1 MKKNWWAWL
10 CSIILI
16 TFILVI
22 GFQKKSHAETNTV
35 SSTVVTNSTPP
46 TANAPSIINSNSD
59 ICKVGVGA
67 SVQNNVVGVATGVV
81 IDDELCQKL
90 KLSRSMYA
98 YGMKVAAVSIL
109 CQDAR
114 VWDAMTDAGTPCP
127 ARGSIG
133 AEAAQYWTDN
143 PDEIP
148 DGSKYKT
155 EYVQASK
162 PVEGEF
168 TDAQNV
174 ALFKTLFI
182 LTTGLLL
189 F

>member
-1 MKKNWWAWL
+1 MKHDWL
-10 CSIILI
+10 IYIVSIVMLLL
-16 TFILVI
+16 TASVTL
-22 GFQKKSHAETNTV
+22 AETNTV

-46 TANAPSIINSNSD
+46 TANAPTIMNNNSD

-133 AEAAQYWTDN
+133 AEAAEYWTDN

-155 EYVQASK
+155 EYVQANK
-162 PVEGEF
+162 PEPKEF
-168 TDAQNV
+168 SDAQSAV
-174 ALFKTLFI
+174 LFKTLFI
-182 LTTGLLL
+182 IATGFLIL
-189 F
+189 

>member
-1 MKKNWWAWL
+1 MVKFRYLIPLYIAVL
-10 CSIILI
+10 CMGAFLN
-16 TFILVI
+16 L
-22 GFQKKSHAETNTV
+22 HAETNTV

-46 TANAPSIINSNSD
+46 TANAPTIMNNNSD

-67 SVQNNVVGVATGVV
+67 SVQNNVVGLATGVV

-90 KLSRSMYA
+90 KLSRSLYT
-98 YGMKVAAVSIL
+98 YGMKVAAVSVL
-109 CQDAR
+109 CQDPR

-133 AEAAQYWTDN
+133 SEAAQYWSDN
-143 PDEIP
+143 PSEIP

-155 EYVQASK
+155 DYVQANK
-162 PVEGEF
+162 PEPKEF
-168 TDAQNV
+168 SDANN
-174 ALFKTLFI
+174 ALFFKTLFI
-182 LTTGLLL
+182 ITTGLLI

>member
-1 MKKNWWAWL
+1 MKQL
-10 CSIILI
+10 LIILAVF
-16 TFILVI
+16 TLVSVTTDA
-22 GFQKKSHAETNTV
+22 KSETNTV

-46 TANAPSIINSNSD
+46 TANAPTIMNNNSD

-67 SVQNNVVGVATGVV
+67 SVQNNIVGLATGVV

-109 CQDAR
+109 CQDPR

-127 ARGSIG
+127 AKGSIG
-133 AEAAQYWTDN
+133 AEAAQYWSDN

-148 DGSKYKT
+148 DGSKYKD
-155 EYVQASK
+155 EYVIANK
-162 PVEGEF
+162 PEPREQSSEDEVL
-168 TDAQNV
+168 
-174 ALFKTLFI
+174 LFKTLFI
-182 LTTGLLL
+182 ILTGIVL